1 MAKVNLPNRPGTPHD
16 THPAQILRLE
26 LYILTYLNRTE

>member
-1 MAKVNLPNRPGTPHD
+1 MAKVNIPNGPGTPHD

-26 LYILTYLNRTE
+26 LYILTKLNRRE